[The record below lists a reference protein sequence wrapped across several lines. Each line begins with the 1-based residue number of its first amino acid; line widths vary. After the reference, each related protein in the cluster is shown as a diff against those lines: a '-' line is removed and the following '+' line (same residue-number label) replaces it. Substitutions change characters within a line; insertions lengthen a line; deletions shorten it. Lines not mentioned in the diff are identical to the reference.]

1 MAGVAWACSRRRM
14 ERMVLSNSGEIRLGD
29 VVVSSR
35 QVVQALG
42 AGLQVAPH
50 HLWNQASERPRAEQ
64 MCLTGRP
71 ARRRL
76 MAR

>member
-1 MAGVAWACSRRRM
+1 MAVAPGGRRGM
-14 ERMVLSNSGEIRLGD
+14 GLKPPADGDALGD

-64 MCLTGRP
+64 MCFTGLP